1 VIFEFIDAEKVRF
14 PTVVLCAVLG
24 VARSAYYAWRMRG
37 PSARRQ
43 RDAELSAQIAS
54 SHARNRGVYGSPRI
68 HADLRARGIHVSR
81 KRVARLMRER
91 RLCARNARRFVA
103 TTNSRHTDPIAPNV
117 VDRDFTASAPNE
129 TWVADV
135 TFVPT
140 CDGWL
145 YLAVI
150 LDLFARRVVGWASSE
165 TNDTTLTLTA
175 LNAAVRDR
183 KPPRGLV
190 HHSDRGSTYTAAQY
204 RRVLCTYGIV
214 ASMSRSG
221 DCWDNAVA
229 ESFFSTLKHELVGLE
244 RNPTRAVAEEL
255 IRDYIETFY
264 NPQRRHSHV
273 GYMSPIEFELRSR
286 ITAPAA

>member
-1 VIFEFIDAEKVRF
+1 VTFEFIDAEKVRF

-24 VARSAYYAWRMRG
+24 VARSAYYAWRRRG
-37 PSARRQ
+37 PCVRLQ
-43 RDAELSAQIAS
+43 RDAELAAQIAS
-54 SHARNRGVYGSPRI
+54 SHTRNRGVYGSPRI
-68 HADLRARGIHVSR
+68 HADLRAQGIRVSR

-91 RLCARNARRFVA
+91 NLRARQTRRFVA
-103 TTNSRHTDPIAPNV
+103 TTNSRHTDPVAPNV
-117 VDRDFTASAPNE
+117 IDRDFTASTPNE
-129 TWVADV
+129 RWVADV
-135 TFVPT
+135 TFVPMR
-140 CDGWL
+140 DGWL

-150 LDLFARRVVGWASSE
+150 LDLFSRRVVGWATSE

-175 LNAAVRDR
+175 LNAAVLHR

-204 RRVLCTYGIV
+204 RRVLSTYGIV

-244 RNPTRAVAEEL
+244 RNATRAVAEEL

>member
-1 VIFEFIDAEKVRF
+1 VTFEFIDAEKVRF

-24 VARSAYYAWRMRG
+24 VARSAYYAWRRRG
-37 PSARRQ
+37 PSARLQ
-43 RDAELSAQIAS
+43 RDAELAAQIVS
-54 SHARNRGVYGSPRI
+54 SHTRNRGLYGSPRI
-68 HADLRARGIHVSR
+68 LADLRAQGIRVSR
-81 KRVARLMRER
+81 KRVVRLMRER
-91 RLCARNARRFVA
+91 NLRARPTRRFVA

-117 VDRDFTASAPNE
+117 IDRDFTASAPNE
-129 TWVADV
+129 SWVADV

-140 CDGWL
+140 RDGWL

-150 LDLFARRVVGWASSE
+150 LDLFSRRVVGWATSE

-175 LNAAVRDR
+175 LNAAVAHR
-183 KPPRGLV
+183 KPPPGLV

-204 RRVLCTYGIV
+204 RRVLSLYGIV

-244 RNPTRAVAEEL
+244 RNVSRLVAEEL